1 MGSFG
6 FATGSL
12 PFASGK
18 FIFGAGK
25 NFFAGGKSGGL
36 AGPASPRPCDRLD
49 NDGYQALWDVAHPD
63 DPLEVQGRTTGEVN
77 LMSETIDAATWLVFL
92 TKVLSDE
99 TKREEV
105 IARIAELSG
114 VEPQDVAKI
123 LYAARDVL
131 AEDLPFH

>member
-1 MGSFG
+1 
-6 FATGSL
+6 
-12 PFASGK
+12 
-18 FIFGAGK
+18 
-25 NFFAGGKSGGL
+25 
-36 AGPASPRPCDRLD
+36 
-49 NDGYQALWDVAHPD
+49 
-63 DPLEVQGRTTGEVN
+63 
-77 LMSETIDAATWLVFL
+77 MSETIDAATWLVFL